1 MSNNMTADLQQ
12 IAADLRMQEEL
23 NTQLIRATE
32 VSAAPKNTMN
42 ALIPKQKEFIRWAIQ
57 KNYQSPETVTE
68 AKVAYFLNTQ
78 VLGRKNKSNASR
90 TIGKATVNQYIT
102 ALTCLWKIQVEAK
115 VNSNTTPRGPTVKAI
130 QKNLERTTFQTR
142 RANFDD
148 RGKHYQHL
156 LTNEHS
162 EHIKLVAEFFWDS
175 PNSFAGLRNRVGHLM
190 CEHGLLR
197 GETVRDVELP
207 DFFCVPMDNEGPTI
221 CNAMVI
227 IKGRGKMNQFGKVVF
242 SGYYRHSNV
251 RLCCQNAVALLLFYR
266 FQIAGETPD
275 FSKSAEWYTTA
286 MFATSPGDNKKA
298 VSKSAHADAIAK
310 AHKTLKIITSKVTHG
325 GRLFGR
331 QKLEEAGVDKVSTDV
346 LGGWATGAGEGCY
359 GNGLSRPGMRAL
371 AGFPPKENIYYLPR
385 ACIQPKQ
392 ELAQMV
398 FPFVEDWERRNKE
411 SDGCEPNVQQVLLPP
426 FVMR

>member
-1 MSNNMTADLQQ
+1 MTADLQQ

-175 PNSFAGLRNRVGHLM
+175 PNSFAGLRNRVG
-190 CEHGLLR
+190 R
-197 GETVRDVELP
+197 GETVRDV
-207 DFFCVPMDNEGPTI
+207 D
-221 CNAMVI
+221 
-227 IKGRGKMNQFGKVVF
+227 
-242 SGYYRHSNV
+242 
-251 RLCCQNAVALLLFYR
+251 QN
-266 FQIAGETPD
+266 T
-275 FSKSAEWYTTA
+275 
-286 MFATSPGDNKKA
+286 
-298 VSKSAHADAIAK
+298 
-310 AHKTLKIITSKVTHG
+310 
-325 GRLFGR
+325 
-331 QKLEEAGVDKVSTDV
+331 
-346 LGGWATGAGEGCY
+346 
-359 GNGLSRPGMRAL
+359 
-371 AGFPPKENIYYLPR
+371 
-385 ACIQPKQ
+385 
-392 ELAQMV
+392 
-398 FPFVEDWERRNKE
+398 
-411 SDGCEPNVQQVLLPP
+411 
-426 FVMR
+426 

>member
-266 FQIAGETPD
+266 FQIAGET
-275 FSKSAEWYTTA
+275 SAFTSFRDALKKNFLNSAAAMTA
-286 MFATSPGDNKKA
+286 RPKTNNFIHQTQ
-298 VSKSAHADAIAK
+298 IAP
-310 AHKTLKIITSKVTHG
+310 HTQQTHTI
-325 GRLFGR
+325 
-331 QKLEEAGVDKVSTDV
+331 KLH
-346 LGGWATGAGEGCY
+346 
-359 GNGLSRPGMRAL
+359 
-371 AGFPPKENIYYLPR
+371 
-385 ACIQPKQ
+385 
-392 ELAQMV
+392 
-398 FPFVEDWERRNKE
+398 
-411 SDGCEPNVQQVLLPP
+411 
-426 FVMR
+426 